1 MLDIFALFWT
11 LMIFCS
17 LYWYGFLLLYIAIKG
32 GREIRAL
39 TRTLAERK
47 NAGQQSGADSK

>member
-1 MLDIFALFWT
+1 MLDFFALFWT

-17 LYWYGFLLLYIAIKG
+17 LYWYGFLLLYIGLKG
-32 GREIRAL
+32 GREIIAL

-47 NAGQQSGADSK
+47 NAGHSSSSQSS